1 MSTATKVL
9 IGVGAIFLFLL
20 ISVGIVVGIGV
31 SNYNTIMGLENLV
44 KAKQE
49 DNKNEY
55 DNMWKKISQVAQV
68 TEKDRSSLMD
78 IFVKHAEA
86 RQGGGGTPVM
96 NWIKESVPNISS
108 QNFTN
113 LQNII
118 TSSRDRW
125 TMRQKE
131 LLDYKRQHDDYRT
144 KFPSSIICGMFGIN
158 ELEVIIVTSGRT
170 ETSFET
176 GKDDN
181 VDVF

>member
-1 MSTATKVL
+1 MGKWL
-9 IGVGAIFLFLL
+9 IIGGAVFLF
-20 ISVGIVVGIGV
+20 GIITIATVFGIGV
-31 SNYNTIMGLENLV
+31 STYNSVVGIENLV
-44 KAKQE
+44 KVKQE

-86 RQGGGGTPVM
+86 RTGDGAGTPVM

-108 QNFTN
+108 ANFTN
-113 LQNII
+113 LQNVI

-131 LLDYKRQHDDYRT
+131 LLDFKRQHDDYRT
-144 KFPSSIICGMFGIN
+144 KFPSSIICGMFGIK
-158 ELEVIIVTSGRT
+158 ELKVIIVTSGKT
-170 ETSFET
+170 DNAFET
-176 GKDDN
+176 GKDD
-181 VDVF
+181 DVKVF